1 MEGNKFPEPTLLI
14 ARIVRSIT
22 LLQTDMTTKAIKKIL
37 CVEDDCESAALIR
50 EELLERGFRV
60 VVAHDGE
67 EGLAAIEREWPD
79 LVLCDIRMPGIS
91 GFEVLR
97 RLRRAPPLNALR
109 FVFITGWS
117 GRDVEFEARR
127 LGADDYVIK
136 PIDFDTLARIITGYS
151 VGQPGRLMSD
161 GERRSAIA
169 DPAAGS
175 RRTPHV
181 VPTLAYNVHHRKE

>member
-1 MEGNKFPEPTLLI
+1 
-14 ARIVRSIT
+14 
-22 LLQTDMTTKAIKKIL
+22 MTTKAIKKIL

-60 VVAHDGE
+60 AVAHDGE
-67 EGLAAIEREWPD
+67 EGLAAIVREWPD

-97 RLRRAPPLNALR
+97 RLRERAPPLNRVR
-109 FVFITGWS
+109 FVFISGWS

-127 LGADDYVIK
+127 LGADNYVIK
-136 PIDFDTLARIITGYS
+136 PIDFDTLTAIITGCS
-151 VGQPGRLMSD
+151 AGQPGRLLITD
-161 GERRSAIA
+161 DDRRSAVA
-169 DPAAGS
+169 DPGAGS

-181 VPTLAYNVHHRKE
+181 VPSLAYNAHHREE